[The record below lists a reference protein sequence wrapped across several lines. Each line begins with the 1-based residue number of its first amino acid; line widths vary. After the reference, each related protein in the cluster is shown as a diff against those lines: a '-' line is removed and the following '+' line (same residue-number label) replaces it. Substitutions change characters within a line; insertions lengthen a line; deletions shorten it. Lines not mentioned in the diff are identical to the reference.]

1 MGTPSKIAQKVAN
14 GALGVNME
22 HTLNSNLPF
31 PFILLRYGSWPRKDI
46 KRDGSHTA

>member
-22 HTLNSNLPF
+22 HTLNSSRCGNPAY
-31 PFILLRYGSWPRKDI
+31 LRKSSTEESKYRVLS
-46 KRDGSHTA
+46 S